1 MATCSIQ
8 RLWGAKNPSF
18 FHIWPVCSKMSFH
31 TTDCEKYPNSMRDSV
46 QRRIH
51 WVVLVIFSFWSG
63 ILIWRWWCASH
74 GAEEAKF
81 RLRGQ
86 ADAFSFFCCLVPI
99 LKNFFFRSDFLALVG
114 TMYSWHSHFLPHSE
128 VWDSRAFSTFVP
140 LLCLSQMMQMRREAT
155 ALKWLN
161 WTLWAIIFKVVF
173 RRQFDASKGCESSLL
188 FVSL

>member
-81 RLRGQ
+81 SLRGQ

-114 TMYSWHSHFLPHSE
+114 TTPGIATFCLTLKFETQELSARSSHY
-128 VWDSRAFSTFVP
+128 
-140 LLCLSQMMQMRREAT
+140 C
-155 ALKWLN
+155 
-161 WTLWAIIFKVVF
+161 VF
-173 RRQFDASKGCESSLL
+173 HRWCRWEEKLQP
-188 FVSL
+188 

>member
-86 ADAFSFFCCLVPI
+86 ADAFSFFLLPSAHPKEFLLPI
-99 LKNFFFRSDFLALVG
+99 RFLGLG
-114 TMYSWHSHFLPHSE
+114 WDYSWHSHFLPHSE

-161 WTLWAIIFKVVF
+161 WILWAKRAAYYHI
-173 RRQFDASKGCESSLL
+173 
-188 FVSL
+188 